1 MTVKLTMD
9 RTALE
14 RKGWQ
19 RCFIADEPRLS
30 EAVQTY
36 EELGFEVG
44 LAAVSADDGECT
56 ECMMQAPDRF
66 RVIYTRKGGE
76 RNGQG

>member
-1 MTVKLTMD
+1 MTVKLTID
-9 RTALE
+9 RAALE
-14 RKGWQ
+14 RDGWQ
-19 RCFIADEPRLS
+19 RCFIADEPRLT

-44 LAAVSADDGECT
+44 LAAVSADDSECT

-66 RVIYTRKGGE
+66 RVIYTRRE
-76 RNGQG
+76 EWPRMR